1 MGIAILTIISYVR
14 FIFKFIVFI
23 EWIGT
28 MGILPIII
36 GNWHIIS

>member
-23 EWIGT
+23 EWIKT